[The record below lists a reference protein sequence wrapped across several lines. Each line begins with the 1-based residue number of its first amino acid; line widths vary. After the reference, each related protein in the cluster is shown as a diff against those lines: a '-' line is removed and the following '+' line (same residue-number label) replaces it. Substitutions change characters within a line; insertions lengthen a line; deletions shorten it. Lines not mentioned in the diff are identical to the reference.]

1 MNEPSDFASAIAQAF
16 EGRDQFEAALAVVRG
31 LVDELDQAVA
41 ARTGGAIHVEAATE
55 SRARDFGLTL
65 GEFLGLAGPPRL
77 GHDQED
83 AQVRRFVVARTSTR
97 AARALWEIEF
107 SERGYPITIRGPE
120 TNASTT
126 STTCYSEEDVR
137 EQFLA
142 AASHTRVGRKLAA
155 LEAEVG
161 AALAGKPPLPE
172 TRHGDTPSK

>member
-1 MNEPSDFASAIAQAF
+1 MNEPHDFASAIAQAF
-16 EGRDQFEAALAVVRG
+16 EGRDQFEAAEQVVEELVEELHAAVS
-31 LVDELDQAVA
+31 
-41 ARTGGAIHVEAATE
+41 ARTGGVIRVELASE

-65 GEFLGLAGPPRL
+65 GEFLGFPNPPRL
-77 GHDQED
+77 GRDAED
-83 AQVRRFVVARTSTR
+83 VQVRRFVVARTTSL

-126 STTCYSEEDVR
+126 CYAEEDVR
-137 EQFLA
+137 EQFLI

-155 LEAEVG
+155 LLAEAG

-172 TRHGDTPSK
+172 PGSGDAASEK